1 MFDIK
6 RPTATVD
13 IVTDLDTLAQAIGLK
28 TQIDEA
34 KPDTAGLT
42 DAEICA
48 ANKTTDKLR
57 RELKALLKT
66 IDASTVTLT
75 LRGLGSSQ
83 WNQIVAAR
91 VTADPKTGRQSS
103 DVAGMLID
111 ALPDMIVKAEQAGT
125 PVDFDPQTDVPA
137 LLDAIVDTQTVELI
151 STVQRLNT
159 PQVAVPKALRE

>member
-34 KPDTAGLT
+34 TPDTAGLT

-48 ANKTTDKLR
+48 AKKTTDKLR

-66 IDASTVTLT
+66 IDASTVTFT

-103 DVAGMLID
+103 DVAGMLTD
-111 ALPDMIVKAEQAGT
+111 ALPDMIVKAEQAGE
-125 PVDFDPQTDVPA
+125 PVEFDPHADVPA
-137 LLDAIVDTQTVELI
+137 LLETIVDTQTVELI